1 MKQFWLI
8 INKDTFIWTQGEKG
22 VIYNTGKEVAERFL
36 NTGTLEGI
44 ITAL

>member
-22 VIYNTGKEVAERFL
+22 VIYNTGKGIGRL
-36 NTGTLEGI
+36 IGTQVEFVI
-44 ITAL
+44 F